1 MLLTSVDKWYLAIYK
16 EWMIGYIAL
25 NRNEFKYLV
34 INTTAAQKKLSKN
47 VAKSIACTS
56 FQMENMMQHNL
67 ITIVIVGYVT
77 HLLYVAICIVVRQNG
92 GWGNPT
98 QYQCEFN
105 SDMINLVKF
114 GLPVSN
120 RRRSEFKISVLSLLC
135 EALNETEVL
144 KSSRK
149 MWYGI
154 PSHIGSQNQSNI
166 PQSLLTTVKT

>member
-16 EWMIGYIAL
+16 KWMIGYIAL
-25 NRNEFKYLV
+25 NRNEFKYL
-34 INTTAAQKKLSKN
+34 
-47 VAKSIACTS
+47 
-56 FQMENMMQHNL
+56 
-67 ITIVIVGYVT
+67 
-77 HLLYVAICIVVRQNG
+77 CIVVRQNG

-105 SDMINLVKF
+105 SDMINLAKF

-135 EALNETEVL
+135 EALTETEVL

-154 PSHIGSQNQSNI
+154 PSHIVHAQNLFCSGLQHWICDLPTLFLEFRSN
-166 PQSLLTTVKT
+166 KTP